1 MLVVGGGPAGL
12 ECARVLVERGHKVTL
27 ADAGQEFGGR
37 LRFETKLPG
46 LSTWSRV
53 LDYRLAALR
62 VAAQAELFLDSHLM
76 AEDVFAFGCDRVV
89 IATGSRWT
97 RMLYAPSEL
106 PMAGIDHPAVFT
118 PDDIAAG
125 VRPEGPV
132 IVFDFDNYAMGGAI
146 AELLAQDGTEVR
158 YVTPAGHVSAWSFM
172 TNELPLIH
180 RAVRAR
186 QVTVDTLETV
196 AGFDGERLTLRHLF
210 TADERSVPCR
220 SLVVVAG
227 CASHN
232 RRALSG
238 AHRRPR
244 GAGSGRYPRRG
255 ADRRRVGARGAGPCR
270 PFRPCLW
277 PRIRRRAAV
286 SCRDRPIVSAAEL
299 DTL

>member
-1 MLVVGGGPAGL
+1 VGGGPAGL

-27 ADAGQEFGGR
+27 ADAAQAFGGR

-62 VAAQAELFLDSHLM
+62 VAAEAELFLDSRLT
-76 AEDVFAFGCDRVV
+76 AEDVLAFGCDRVV

-118 PDDIAAG
+118 PDDIAG
-125 VRPEGPV
+125 GIRPEGPV
-132 IVFDFDNYAMGGAI
+132 IVFDFDNYVTGGAI

-210 TADERSVPCR
+210 TAEERSVPCR
-220 SLVVVAG
+220 SLVVVGLREPNDGLYHSLTADPAALDRAG
-227 CASHN
+227 I
-232 RRALSG
+232 RAVARIGDALAPGALVHAVHSG
-238 AHRRPR
+238 HAY
-244 GAGSGRYPRRG
+244 GREFDAEPPYR
-255 ADRRRVGARGAGPCR
+255 
-270 PFRPCLW
+270 
-277 PRIRRRAAV
+277 
-286 SCRDRPIVSAAEL
+286 RDRPIVSAA
-299 DTL
+299 D